1 MDSDIPLWV
10 KILGVFLAA
19 AAVFLLAAWDIIRD
33 WISDSVKGL
42 LGGNR
47 RKL

>member
-10 KILGVFLAA
+10 KLLGVFLVA
-19 AAVFLLAAWDIIRD
+19 AAVFLLAAWDMVFD
-33 WISDSVKGL
+33 WISDATKGL
-42 LGGNR
+42 LGSKK

>member
-10 KILGVFLAA
+10 KLLGVFLAA
-19 AAVFLLAAWDIIRD
+19 AAVFLLAAWGMVID
-33 WISDSVKGL
+33 WISDAAKGL
-42 LGGNR
+42 LGSKK

>member
-10 KILGVFLAA
+10 KILCVFLAA
-19 AAVFLLAAWDIIRD
+19 AAVFLLAAGDMVLD
-33 WISDSVKGL
+33 WISHTAKGL
-42 LGGNR
+42 LGSKK